1 MSGKHY
7 FIRSAECQQTKTE
20 GGEFVPEPRLKKAPR
35 PLDTFHKIMDEGR
48 DSDFNSFTLISTTSE
63 TSINVSSED
72 SGLVNKLKVGKEWL
86 QKKQAG

>member
-1 MSGKHY
+1 
-7 FIRSAECQQTKTE
+7 
-20 GGEFVPEPRLKKAPR
+20 
-35 PLDTFHKIMDEGR
+35 MDEER